1 MEKLRP
7 RLKSDVLYVPID
19 GGVHVFGAGADVA
32 LHGGGAYA
40 WLDRIAPYLDGSRE
54 LGELVGALPADK
66 ADAVTAIVRRLA
78 EAGCVVD
85 ATEDE
90 PHGLTAREL
99 ETYSSEI
106 AFLDYYGAS
115 AARRFERYRNTPV
128 TVFGSGPV
136 FVSLVASVLRSGV
149 RTVRAAISPE
159 GVTDTGRL
167 STLVDEALSHDP
179 AQRFDLVER
188 PEIGASDVV
197 LHVAEEGA
205 LERALLLDER
215 CREAGATLVQGYVL
229 GDVAWLGPVGD
240 GWLSAFRRVA
250 ATPAP
255 NRFLTGP
262 AAAVVAAH
270 LGTLALRVL
279 TGVVRRED
287 TELTRID
294 LETLRTSTHPV
305 LPVVSPAPE
314 SHEAFARRVDGLLR
328 ARASTPEEFSERAAA
343 CFDRHAGVI
352 RDLDEQD
359 FTQIPLNVT
368 EALLPEPGTQRVF
381 GAALGFR
388 EARAKAA
395 LRALAVHSA
404 DPRRGTG
411 ATVPAVTLL
420 PGEHGIS
427 LGEVVELPAATVFS
441 VDTGLAAGLSWADAL
456 ADGLGQH
463 CARVAVEDVRAGR
476 VRPVPVDLG
485 DHRSGLPALV
495 VAAGGRLR
503 VADVGA
509 ALGLPVLAWW
519 QGAEVVA
526 VTCGPDAVL
535 DGLTA
540 VALDSQGALTGEQD
554 YRPVP
559 ITGVPAP
566 EGTPVPARAATAAEM
581 LKALRDRG
589 FRPVAVPLDHDSV
602 VHELV
607 PGILRVLV
615 GTP

>member
-1 MEKLRP
+1 M
-7 RLKSDVLYVPID
+7 
-19 GGVHVFGAGADVA
+19 
-32 LHGGGAYA
+32 
-40 WLDRIAPYLDGSRE
+40 
-54 LGELVGALPADK
+54 
-66 ADAVTAIVRRLA
+66 
-78 EAGCVVD
+78 
-85 ATEDE
+85 
-90 PHGLTAREL
+90 
-99 ETYSSEI
+99 
-106 AFLDYYGAS
+106 
-115 AARRFERYRNTPV
+115 
-128 TVFGSGPV
+128 
-136 FVSLVASVLRSGV
+136 
-149 RTVRAAISPE
+149 
-159 GVTDTGRL
+159 
-167 STLVDEALSHDP
+167 
-179 AQRFDLVER
+179 
-188 PEIGASDVV
+188 
-197 LHVAEEGA
+197 
-205 LERALLLDER
+205 
-215 CREAGATLVQGYVL
+215 
-229 GDVAWLGPVGD
+229 
-240 GWLSAFRRVA
+240 
-250 ATPAP
+250 
-255 NRFLTGP
+255 
-262 AAAVVAAH
+262 
-270 LGTLALRVL
+270 L

-328 ARASTPEEFSERAAA
+328 ARALTPEEFSERAAA

-368 EALLPEPGTQRVF
+368 EALLPEPGTRRVF

-404 DPRRGTG
+404 DPRRVTGT
-411 ATVPAVTLL
+411 TVPAVTLL

-441 VDTGLAAGLSWADAL
+441 VDTGLAAGLSWAAAL

-485 DHRSGLPALV
+485 DHQSGLPALV
-495 VAAGGRLR
+495 VAASGRLQ

-509 ALGLPVLAWW
+509 ALGVPVLAWW
-519 QGAEVVA
+519 QGADVVA

-566 EGTPVPARAATAAEM
+566 EGTPVAARAATAAEM
-581 LKALRDRG
+581 LKALHDRG
-589 FRPVAVPLDHDSV
+589 FRPVAVPLDHDSA